1 MKLFQLLGGMVFLTF
16 ICSSYSEQNQVNVL
30 CSTDWFMVTVHPFL
44 LNSDVYVHFY
54 EVTLGLGCPPNHV
67 HPHFYEF
74 TYRVTECG
82 IRIKA
87 ISPDVVIYSSEI
99 HYASKTSS
107 SRYVIPV
114 SCAAPRRSPWLTK
127 PYPVQTASNN
137 MAATQND
144 DSSQKDETCYSVFS
158 LPAPTQQ
165 SNCSCPSYVFHQ
177 ESM

>member
-1 MKLFQLLGGMVFLTF
+1 MKLFNFLGAMVFFTF
-16 ICSSYSEQNQVNVL
+16 MVSSYSEQNQVNVL

-54 EVTLGLGCPPNHV
+54 EVHLGLGCPPNHV
-67 HPHFYEF
+67 YPHFYEF

-99 HYASKTSS
+99 HYISKATP

-127 PYPVQTASNN
+127 PHSVNAANNN
-137 MAATQND
+137 MAATPKND
-144 DSSQKDETCYSVFS
+144 TSYQVFS
-158 LPAPTQQ
+158 LPEPSQA
-165 SNCSCPSYVFHQ
+165 SNCSCPPSVFNQ
-177 ESM
+177 QSM

>member
-1 MKLFQLLGGMVFLTF
+1 MKLFKFLATMVFF
-16 ICSSYSEQNQVNVL
+16 SVFYRFSEQNQVDVL

-44 LNSDVYVHFY
+44 LNNDVYVHFY
-54 EVTLGLGCPPNHV
+54 EVHLGLGCPPNQV

-82 IRIKA
+82 IRVKA
-87 ISPDVVIYSSEI
+87 VSPDVVIYSSEI

-127 PYPVQTASNN
+127 PYSTKAGNN
-137 MAATQND
+137 NNAATPKN
-144 DSSQKDETCYSVFS
+144 ETSYHVFS
-158 LPAPTQQ
+158 LPEPSPQV
-165 SNCSCPSYVFHQ
+165 NCSCPPSVFQ
-177 ESM
+177 QKSI

>member
-1 MKLFQLLGGMVFLTF
+1 MKLLKFLGGIVFFTF
-16 ICSSYSEQNQVNVL
+16 MFSGYSEQNQVNVL

-44 LNSDVYVHFY
+44 LNNDVYVHFY
-54 EVTLGLGCPPNHV
+54 EVHLGLGCPPNHV
-67 HPHFYEF
+67 LPQFYQF

-99 HYASKTSS
+99 HYASKGSS

-127 PYPVQTASNN
+127 PHSVQSPSNN
-137 MAATQND
+137 MASAPRND
-144 DSSQKDETCYSVFS
+144 TSYQVFS
-158 LPAPTQQ
+158 LPEPSQG
-165 SNCSCPSYVFHQ
+165 SNCSCPPYVFKQ